1 MRARRQR
8 RRQHD
13 DRPERADLRTHATH
27 AVLYRN
33 RHAVAGCGGSARRW
47 YHSARVSETAIP
59 FLSRRR
65 ERALIV
71 QKVPHVLGALA
82 LFGDGVLR
90 AQHETQT
97 YGWVLSG
104 AEVLASTLVFG
115 AFVYALI
122 ASLRAKP
129 GDQPP
134 NHSGIDWVDLML
146 AGMFAVE
153 AVAHHHETNHWPRPT
168 VLLAATMVVLAI
180 LHRPIAMMSRRR
192 RGLIMSNKGLR
203 VGRPF
208 HRFRADW
215 SALKPITVSE
225 RWAVLE
231 TIDGRA
237 HRIDLSDLGNERQ
250 VREALRE
257 AEVLRTA
264 KRRFSPKTPSGSAPL
279 REPAAVA
286 SPADVRVPAPPTLLA
301 HPAIIQAA
309 GNRPKTIEEYAGRV
323 NSGHRAVSVARMVSP
338 EGWVEP
344 GQQPEFEEITVVLR
358 GMLRVEHRGGAIDVH
373 AGQAVVSHPGEW
385 IRYSSP
391 EPGGAEYVAICLP
404 AFSPDTV
411 HRDAP

>member
-1 MRARRQR
+1 M
-8 RRQHD
+8 
-13 DRPERADLRTHATH
+13 P
-27 AVLYRN
+27 Y
-33 RHAVAGCGGSARRW
+33 
-47 YHSARVSETAIP
+47 
-59 FLSRRR
+59 
-65 ERALIV
+65 
-71 QKVPHVLGALA
+71 VLGAFA
-82 LFGDGVLR
+82 LLGAGVLR

-104 AEVLASTLVFG
+104 AEVLASTLVLG
-115 AFVYALI
+115 AFVYALV
-122 ASLRAKP
+122 AAVRAKP
-129 GDQPP
+129 GDQQA
-134 NHSGIDWVDLML
+134 NHSGIDWVDLLL

-168 VLLAATMVVLAI
+168 ALLAATMFALAI
-180 LHRPIAMMSRRR
+180 LHGPIATLARRR
-192 RGLIMSNKGLR
+192 RGLAMSNKGLR

-208 HRFRADW
+208 HRFKADW
-215 SALKPITVSE
+215 STLKPITVGE

-231 TIDGRA
+231 AVDGRV

-264 KRRFSPKTPSGSAPL
+264 KRRFSPKTPVASAPL
-279 REPAAVA
+279 REPPVAAA
-286 SPADVRVPAPPTLLA
+286 APTEVRVPAPPTLLA
-301 HPAIIQAA
+301 HPTIIQAA
-309 GNRPKTIEEYAGRV
+309 GNKPKTIEEFAGRV
-323 NSGHRAVSVARMVSP
+323 NSGHRTVSVARMVSP

-358 GMLRVEHRGGAIDVH
+358 GMLRVEHRGGVLDVH

-391 EPGGAEYVAICLP
+391 EPGGAEYVAICFP

-411 HRDAP
+411 HRDAQ

>member
-1 MRARRQR
+1 
-8 RRQHD
+8 
-13 DRPERADLRTHATH
+13 
-27 AVLYRN
+27 
-33 RHAVAGCGGSARRW
+33 
-47 YHSARVSETAIP
+47 VSETAIP

-65 ERALIV
+65 ERALV
-71 QKVPHVLGALA
+71 VEKVPNVLGALA

-97 YGWVLSG
+97 YGWALSG
-104 AEVLASTLVFG
+104 AEVLASILVLG
-115 AFVYALI
+115 AFVYALVV
-122 ASLRAKP
+122 SFRAKP
-129 GDQPP
+129 GDQPAT
-134 NHSGIDWVDLML
+134 HSGIDWVDLWL

-153 AVAHHHETNHWPRPT
+153 AVAHHYETNHWPRPT
-168 VLLAATMVVLAI
+168 VLLAATMFVVAI
-180 LHRPIAMMSRRR
+180 LHRPMAALSRRR
-192 RGLIMSNKGLR
+192 RGLVMSNKGLR

-215 SALKPITVSE
+215 STLKPITVSE

-231 TIDGRA
+231 TIDGHA

-257 AEVLRTA
+257 AEILRTA
-264 KRRFSPKTPSGSAPL
+264 KRRFSPKLPVASAPL
-279 REPAAVA
+279 REPPVA
-286 SPADVRVPAPPTLLA
+286 SAAPAEVRVPAPPTLLA
-301 HPAIIQAA
+301 HPTIIQAA

-323 NSGHRAVSVARMVSP
+323 NSGHRGVSVARMVSP

-358 GMLRVEHRGGAIDVH
+358 GMLRVEHRGGALDVH

-411 HRDAP
+411 HRDAQ

>member
-1 MRARRQR
+1 
-8 RRQHD
+8 
-13 DRPERADLRTHATH
+13 L
-27 AVLYRN
+27 
-33 RHAVAGCGGSARRW
+33 AGRW
-47 YHSARVSETAIP
+47 YHAARVSETAIP

-65 ERALIV
+65 ERALVV
-71 QKVPHVLGALA
+71 QKAPNVLGALA
-82 LFGDGVLR
+82 LLGDGVLR

-104 AEVLASTLVFG
+104 AEVLVSTLVLV
-115 AFVYALI
+115 AFVLALVS
-122 ASLRAKP
+122 AFKAKP
-129 GDQPP
+129 DDDQP
-134 NHSGIDWVDLML
+134 SRFGIDWVDLLL
-146 AGMFAVE
+146 AAMFVVE
-153 AVAHHHETNHWPRPT
+153 AVAHHDETNHWSGPT
-168 VLLAATMVVLAI
+168 VVLAATMFTTAI
-180 LHRPIAMMSRRR
+180 LHRPISTLARRR

-203 VGRPF
+203 VGRRF

-215 SALKPITVSE
+215 SILKPITVGE

-231 TIDGRA
+231 TLDGRV

-264 KRRFSPKTPSGSAPL
+264 KRRFSPMTPVASAPL
-279 REPAAVA
+279 REPPVVDAARA
-286 SPADVRVPAPPTLLA
+286 EARVPAPPTLLSQ
-301 HPAIIQAA
+301 PTIIQAA
-309 GNRPKTIEEYAGRV
+309 GNRPKKIEEYAGRV

-344 GQQPEFEEITVVLR
+344 GQQPEFEEITLVLR
-358 GMLRVEHRGGAIDVH
+358 GMLRVEHRGGALDVH

-411 HRDAP
+411 HRDAQ

>member
-1 MRARRQR
+1 
-8 RRQHD
+8 
-13 DRPERADLRTHATH
+13 
-27 AVLYRN
+27 
-33 RHAVAGCGGSARRW
+33 
-47 YHSARVSETAIP
+47 VSDTVIP

-65 ERALIV
+65 ERALV
-71 QKVPHVLGALA
+71 AQQAPNVLAALA
-82 LFGDGVLR
+82 LLGDGVLR
-90 AQHETQT
+90 AQRETQT

-104 AEVLASTLVFG
+104 AEVLTSALVLG
-115 AFVYALI
+115 AFVFALV
-122 ASLRAKP
+122 AAVRAKP
-129 GDQPP
+129 GDQQL
-134 NHSGIDWVDLML
+134 HSSGIDWVDLLL

-153 AVAHHHETNHWPRPT
+153 GVAHHHETNHWPRPT
-168 VLLAATMVVLAI
+168 LLLAATMLVIAV
-180 LHRPIAMMSRRR
+180 LHRPITALARRR
-192 RGLIMSNKGLR
+192 RGLVMSNKGLR

-215 SALKPITVSE
+215 SSLKPITVGE
-225 RWAVLE
+225 RWVVLE
-231 TIDGRA
+231 TIHGDV

-264 KRRFSPKTPSGSAPL
+264 TRRFSPKAPVASAPI
-279 REPAAVA
+279 REPALAA
-286 SPADVRVPAPPTLLA
+286 TAPATSRFPKPPTLLA
-301 HPAIIQAA
+301 HPTIIQAA
-309 GNRPKTIEEYAGRV
+309 GNKPKTIEEYAGRV
-323 NSGHRAVSVARMVSP
+323 NSDHRAVSVARMISP

-358 GMLRVEHRGGAIDVH
+358 GMLRVEHRGGALDVH

-411 HRDAP
+411 HRDVP

>member
-1 MRARRQR
+1 MS
-8 RRQHD
+8 D
-13 DRPERADLRTHATH
+13 T
-27 AVLYRN
+27 V
-33 RHAVAGCGGSARRW
+33 
-47 YHSARVSETAIP
+47 IP

-65 ERALIV
+65 ERALV
-71 QKVPHVLGALA
+71 AQKVPNVLGALA

-90 AQHETQT
+90 AQRETQT

-104 AEVLASTLVFG
+104 AEVLSSALVLG
-115 AFVYALI
+115 AFVVALVT
-122 ASLRAKP
+122 AVRAKP
-129 GDQPP
+129 GDQQP
-134 NHSGIDWVDLML
+134 HDSGIDWVDLLL

-153 AVAHHHETNHWPRPT
+153 AVAHHHEANHWPRPT
-168 VLLAATMVVLAI
+168 VVLAATMLVLAV
-180 LHRPIAMMSRRR
+180 LHRPIAALSRRR

-208 HRFRADW
+208 RRFQADW
-215 SALKPITVSE
+215 SMLKPITVGD

-231 TIDGRA
+231 TIHGDV

-264 KRRFSPKTPSGSAPL
+264 KRRFSAKTPVASAPL
-279 REPAAVA
+279 GEPVLAAAPPVA
-286 SPADVRVPAPPTLLA
+286 PRSSTPPTLLA
-301 HPAIIQAA
+301 HPTIIQAA
-309 GNRPKTIEEYAGRV
+309 GNKPKTIEEYAGRV
-323 NSGHRAVSVARMVSP
+323 NSDHRAVSVARMISP

-358 GMLRVEHRGGAIDVH
+358 GMLRVEHRGGALDVH
-373 AGQAVVSHPGEW
+373 AGQAVVAHPGEW

-391 EPGGAEYVAICLP
+391 EAGGAEYVAICLP

-411 HRDAP
+411 HRDVQ